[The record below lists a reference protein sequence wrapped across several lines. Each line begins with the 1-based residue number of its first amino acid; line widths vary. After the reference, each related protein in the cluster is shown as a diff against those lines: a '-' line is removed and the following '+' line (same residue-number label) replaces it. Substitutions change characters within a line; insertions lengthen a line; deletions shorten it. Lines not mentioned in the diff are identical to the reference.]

1 MSRVCNKR
9 KSSFLTRYN
18 FRVAN
23 KKKIG
28 IFGGTFDPPHNGHLS
43 LLRHVIK
50 ELSLDKVIVT
60 VANEP
65 WQKTSSRRITD
76 RDHRFNMTKLLFEE
90 CDNVIVSDIEFRIGG
105 ETSTAK
111 TLDELRLEYPAD
123 EFWLILG
130 LDSAVN
136 FDTWRRPQSIVK
148 EARVVIV
155 NRPGYTEE
163 SVPPILS
170 SAVSVKGIDID
181 ISSAK
186 IRGMF
191 ATKGDLSGL
200 IPNSI
205 EIYVLQNDLYGQ

>member
-1 MSRVCNKR
+1 MAKKR
-9 KSSFLTRYN
+9 
-18 FRVAN
+18 
-23 KKKIG
+23 KIG

-43 LLRHVIK
+43 LLRHVIE

-111 TLDELRLEYPAD
+111 TLDELRLEYPTD

-130 LDSAVN
+130 FDSAVN
-136 FDTWRRPQSIVK
+136 FDTWRRPQSIVE
-148 EARVVIV
+148 EARIVIV
-155 NRPGYTEE
+155 NRPGFMEE
-163 SVPPILS
+163 SVPPVLS
-170 SAVSVKGIDID
+170 SAVSVKGLDID
-181 ISSAK
+181 ISSEK
-186 IRGMF
+186 VRGMF
-191 ATKGDLSGL
+191 AARGDMSGL

-205 EIYVLQNDLYGQ
+205 EIYVLQNDLYGK

>member
-1 MSRVCNKR
+1 
-9 KSSFLTRYN
+9 
-18 FRVAN
+18 
-23 KKKIG
+23 
-28 IFGGTFDPPHNGHLS
+28 
-43 LLRHVIK
+43 
-50 ELSLDKVIVT
+50 
-60 VANEP
+60 
-65 WQKTSSRRITD
+65 
-76 RDHRFNMTKLLFEE
+76 MTKLLFEE

-136 FDTWRRPQSIVK
+136 FDTWRRPQSIVE

-155 NRPGYTEE
+155 NRPGFMED

-170 SAVSVKGIDID
+170 GAVSVKGIDLD

-186 IRGMF
+186 IRGKF

-205 EIYVLQNDLYGQ
+205 ELYVLQKDLYGQ

>member
-1 MSRVCNKR
+1 M
-9 KSSFLTRYN
+9 
-18 FRVAN
+18 AN

-76 RDHRFNMTKLLFEE
+76 RDHRFNMTKFLFEE
-90 CDNVIVSDIEFRIGG
+90 CDDVIVSDIEFRIGG

-111 TLDELRLEYPAD
+111 TLAELRLEYPAD
-123 EFWLILG
+123 EFWLIMG

-136 FDTWRRPQSIVK
+136 FDTWRRPQSIVE

-155 NRPGYTEE
+155 NRPGFMEE
-163 SVPPILS
+163 LLPPILS
-170 SAVSVKGIDID
+170 SAISIKGVHLD
-181 ISSAK
+181 ISSEK
-186 IRGMF
+186 VRGIF
-191 ATKGDLSGL
+191 AARGDLSGL

-205 EIYVLQNDLYGQ
+205 ELYVLQKDLYGQGS

>member
-1 MSRVCNKR
+1 MSSVCNKR

-18 FRVAN
+18 FRVA
-23 KKKIG
+23 KKRKIG

-43 LLRHVIK
+43 LLRHVIE

-111 TLDELRLEYPAD
+111 TLDELRLEYPTD

-130 LDSAVN
+130 FDSAVN
-136 FDTWRRPQSIVK
+136 FDTWRRPQSIVE
-148 EARVVIV
+148 EARIVIV
-155 NRPGYTEE
+155 NRPGFMEE
-163 SVPPILS
+163 SVPPVLS
-170 SAVSVKGIDID
+170 SAVSVKGLDID
-181 ISSAK
+181 ISSEK
-186 IRGMF
+186 VRDMF
-191 ATKGDLSGL
+191 AARGDMSGL

-205 EIYVLQNDLYGQ
+205 EIYVLQNDLYGK

>member
-1 MSRVCNKR
+1 MARNR
-9 KSSFLTRYN
+9 
-18 FRVAN
+18 
-23 KKKIG
+23 KIG

-43 LLRHVIK
+43 LLRNVIE

-65 WQKTSSRRITD
+65 WQKTSSRSITD

-105 ETSTAK
+105 ETSTAR
-111 TLDELRLEYPAD
+111 TLGELRLEYPAD

-155 NRPGYTEE
+155 NRPGYT
-163 SVPPILS
+163 
-170 SAVSVKGIDID
+170 
-181 ISSAK
+181 
-186 IRGMF
+186 
-191 ATKGDLSGL
+191 
-200 IPNSI
+200 
-205 EIYVLQNDLYGQ
+205 